1 MNETLK
7 RRGKQA
13 LVLLFVLSMVVTPI
27 AYVI

>member
-1 MNETLK
+1 MNDTLK
-7 RRGKQA
+7 RRAKQA